1 MRIVVE
7 RSEHGNQ
14 SVCNDCGY
22 VIKPLEKYFLCQLGY
37 THKGF
42 YMCKKC
48 MADFVDDIEVLSEVK
63 RKRWF

>member
-42 YMCKKC
+42 YMCKKI
-48 MADFVDDIEVLSEVK
+48 VWQTS
-63 RKRWF
+63 